1 MTAQT
6 ILPANS
12 VVDTGYNVDNS
23 CRFDRASSDDFTKT
37 SSGGSKRKATF
48 SAWLKWGIHVGTST
62 EQGIF
67 ESHDG
72 TNYFSVYTDGKNLRA
87 NNTGGTGDA
96 IYSTQVLR
104 DPSAWYH
111 VVIAVDSEQSTA
123 SNRFRMYINGSEVTS
138 FSAAVYPTEDED
150 MKFNGS
156 GTIQVGGGAAG
167 NWDGYMAEVVWID
180 GLQLTPTSFG
190 EFDEDS
196 PTIWKPIDVSGLTF
210 GNNGFYQEYKQ
221 AGTGTNSSGMG
232 ADTSG
237 NDNHFAVNNLTAVDQ
252 STDTCTNNH
261 ATLNPLENFYAQST
275 FANGNTTLTTD
286 TNYSFNT
293 STLGFS
299 KGKYYWE
306 AKITATNN
314 DVFGI
319 TGRTNPSATTNELG
333 HFADGWGFKSNDGA
347 IRNNNTDT
355 SYTSAFNT
363 NGNIVQIAVDITNLK
378 LYLGVN
384 GTWQVSSNP
393 STNTG
398 GVTIGAISTTTNG
411 LYFVGVG
418 DYSGG
423 TATYQFNFG
432 NGVFGSTPLTGTTYS
447 DTASLGIFKYDVPA
461 GYYALCTKNINTQ
474 EYS

>member
-6 ILPANS
+6 ILPANTLS
-12 VVDTGYNVDNS
+12 GGYNVANS

-196 PTIWKPIDVSGLTF
+196 GIWKPIDVSGLTF
-210 GNNGFYQEYKQ
+210 GANGFYLDFKDS
-221 AGTGTNSSGMG
+221 ANL
-232 ADTSG
+232 G
-237 NDNHFAVNNLTAVDQ
+237 NDANGGTDLGENNIVANNQ
-252 STDTCTNNH
+252 STDTCTNNFC
-261 ATLNPLENFYAQST
+261 TLNPLYNVDGSYTLSVGNTQFLGTGGNDHTLGTLGVQGSGKWYFEAEFDTRSAAAYSGFADSDLANNLASDAAGVTVFIGMYRDDHTMQIGGGNEGAYTDVSDGDIFGFAMNLDAASGSKTVIVQKNGSTIDTVTIPTANEDNIFIPIAGDTSGTDSILKMNFGGTPNPTPSSAVSD
-275 FANGNTTLTTD
+275 ANGFGAFE
-286 TNYSFNT
+286 YSPT
-293 STLGFS
+293 
-299 KGKYYWE
+299 
-306 AKITATNN
+306 I
-314 DVFGI
+314 
-319 TGRTNPSATTNELG
+319 
-333 HFADGWGFKSNDGA
+333 
-347 IRNNNTDT
+347 
-355 SYTSAFNT
+355 
-363 NGNIVQIAVDITNLK
+363 
-378 LYLGVN
+378 
-384 GTWQVSSNP
+384 
-393 STNTG
+393 G
-398 GVTIGAISTTTNG
+398 GVAY
-411 LYFVGVG
+411 L
-418 DYSGG
+418 
-423 TATYQFNFG
+423 
-432 NGVFGSTPLTGTTYS
+432 
-447 DTASLGIFKYDVPA
+447 
-461 GYYALCTKNINTQ
+461 ALCTKNLGSNG
-474 EYS
+474 

>member
-6 ILPANS
+6 ILPANTLS
-12 VVDTGYNVDNS
+12 GGYNVANS

-138 FSAAVYPTEDED
+138 FSAAVYPTENED

-196 PTIWKPIDVSGLTF
+196 GIWKPIDVSGLTF
-210 GNNGFYQEYKQ
+210 GANGFYLDFKDS
-221 AGTGTNSSGMG
+221 ANL
-232 ADTSG
+232 G
-237 NDNHFAVNNLTAVDQ
+237 NDANGGTDLGENNIVANNQ
-252 STDTCTNNH
+252 STDTCTNNFC
-261 ATLNPLENFYAQST
+261 TLNPLYNVDGSYTLSVGNTQFLGTGGNDHTLGTLGVQGSGKWYFEAEFDTRSAAAYSGFADSDLANNLASDAAGVTVFIGMYRDDHTMQIGGGNEGAYTDVSDGDIFGFAMNLDAASGSKTVIVQKNGSTIDTVTIPTANEDNIFIPIAGDTSGTDSILKMNFGGTPNPTPSSAVSD
-275 FANGNTTLTTD
+275 ANGFGAFE
-286 TNYSFNT
+286 YSPT
-293 STLGFS
+293 
-299 KGKYYWE
+299 
-306 AKITATNN
+306 I
-314 DVFGI
+314 
-319 TGRTNPSATTNELG
+319 
-333 HFADGWGFKSNDGA
+333 
-347 IRNNNTDT
+347 
-355 SYTSAFNT
+355 
-363 NGNIVQIAVDITNLK
+363 
-378 LYLGVN
+378 
-384 GTWQVSSNP
+384 
-393 STNTG
+393 G
-398 GVTIGAISTTTNG
+398 GVAY
-411 LYFVGVG
+411 L
-418 DYSGG
+418 
-423 TATYQFNFG
+423 
-432 NGVFGSTPLTGTTYS
+432 
-447 DTASLGIFKYDVPA
+447 
-461 GYYALCTKNINTQ
+461 ALCTKNLGSNG
-474 EYS
+474 

>member
-6 ILPANS
+6 ILPANTLS
-12 VVDTGYNVDNS
+12 GGYNVANS

-196 PTIWKPIDVSGLTF
+196 GIWKPIDVSDLTF
-210 GNNGFYQEYKQ
+210 GANGFYLDFKDS
-221 AGTGTNSSGMG
+221 ANL
-232 ADTSG
+232 G
-237 NDNHFAVNNLTAVDQ
+237 NDANGGTDLGENNIVANNQ
-252 STDTCTNNH
+252 STDTCTNNFC
-261 ATLNPLENFYAQST
+261 TLNPLYNVDGSYTLSVGNTQFLGTGGNDHTLGTLGVQGSGKWYFEAEFDTNSSVCYAGFADVELANNEGTGNPITSFIGMYRDDHTMQIGGGNEGAYTDVSDGDIFGFAMNLDAASGSKTVIVQKNGSTIDTVTIPTANEDNIFIPIAGDTSGTDSILKMNFGGTPNPTPSSAVSD
-275 FANGNTTLTTD
+275 ANGFGAFE
-286 TNYSFNT
+286 YSPT
-293 STLGFS
+293 
-299 KGKYYWE
+299 
-306 AKITATNN
+306 I
-314 DVFGI
+314 
-319 TGRTNPSATTNELG
+319 
-333 HFADGWGFKSNDGA
+333 
-347 IRNNNTDT
+347 
-355 SYTSAFNT
+355 
-363 NGNIVQIAVDITNLK
+363 
-378 LYLGVN
+378 
-384 GTWQVSSNP
+384 
-393 STNTG
+393 G
-398 GVTIGAISTTTNG
+398 GVAY
-411 LYFVGVG
+411 L
-418 DYSGG
+418 
-423 TATYQFNFG
+423 
-432 NGVFGSTPLTGTTYS
+432 
-447 DTASLGIFKYDVPA
+447 
-461 GYYALCTKNINTQ
+461 ALCTKNLGSNG
-474 EYS
+474 

>member
-72 TNYFSVYTDGKNLRA
+72 TNYFSVYTDGLNLRA

-111 VVIAVDSEQSTA
+111 VVIAVDSDQGTA

-210 GNNGFYQEYKQ
+210 GANGFYLDFKDS
-221 AGTGTNSSGMG
+221 ANL
-232 ADTSG
+232 G
-237 NDNHFAVNNLTAVDQ
+237 NDANGGTDLGENNIVANNQ
-252 STDTCTNNH
+252 STDTCTNNFC
-261 ATLNPLENFYAQST
+261 TLNPLYNVDGSYTLSV
-275 FANGNTTLTTD
+275 GNTQFLGTGGNDHTLGTLGVQGSGKWYFEAEFD
-286 TNYSFNT
+286 TN
-293 STLGFS
+293 
-299 KGKYYWE
+299 K
-306 AKITATNN
+306 AKCYA
-314 DVFGI
+314 G
-319 TGRTNPSATTNELG
+319 
-333 HFADGWGFKSNDGA
+333 FADSDLANNLATDAAGVTVFVGMYRDDYTINIGAVNEGAYTDVSDGDIFGFAMNLDAASGSRTVIIQKNGSTIDTVTIPTANEDSIFLPIVG
-347 IRNNNTDT
+347 DT
-355 SYTSAFNT
+355 SSTDGVIKCNFGGTPNPTPSSA
-363 NGNIVQIAVDITNLK
+363 
-378 LYLGVN
+378 
-384 GTWQVSSNP
+384 VSDAKGFGAFEYSP
-393 STNTG
+393 TIG
-398 GVTIGAISTTTNG
+398 GVAY
-411 LYFVGVG
+411 L
-418 DYSGG
+418 
-423 TATYQFNFG
+423 
-432 NGVFGSTPLTGTTYS
+432 
-447 DTASLGIFKYDVPA
+447 
-461 GYYALCTKNINTQ
+461 ALCTKNLGSNG
-474 EYS
+474 

>member
-6 ILPANS
+6 ILPANTLS
-12 VVDTGYNVDNS
+12 SGFDVDNS
-23 CRFDRASSDDFTKT
+23 CRFDRASADDFTKS

-196 PTIWKPIDVSGLTF
+196 GIWKPIDVSGLTF
-210 GNNGFYQEYKQ
+210 GANGFYLDFKDS
-221 AGTGTNSSGMG
+221 ANL
-232 ADTSG
+232 G
-237 NDNHFAVNNLTAVDQ
+237 NDANGGTDLGENNIVANNQ
-252 STDTCTNNH
+252 STDTCTNNFC
-261 ATLNPLENFYAQST
+261 TLNPL
-275 FANGNTTLTTD
+275 
-286 TNYSFNT
+286 
-293 STLGFS
+293 
-299 KGKYYWE
+299 
-306 AKITATNN
+306 
-314 DVFGI
+314 
-319 TGRTNPSATTNELG
+319 
-333 HFADGWGFKSNDGA
+333 
-347 IRNNNTDT
+347 
-355 SYTSAFNT
+355 
-363 NGNIVQIAVDITNLK
+363 
-378 LYLGVN
+378 
-384 GTWQVSSNP
+384 
-393 STNTG
+393 
-398 GVTIGAISTTTNG
+398 
-411 LYFVGVG
+411 
-418 DYSGG
+418 
-423 TATYQFNFG
+423 
-432 NGVFGSTPLTGTTYS
+432 
-447 DTASLGIFKYDVPA
+447 
-461 GYYALCTKNINTQ
+461 
-474 EYS
+474 